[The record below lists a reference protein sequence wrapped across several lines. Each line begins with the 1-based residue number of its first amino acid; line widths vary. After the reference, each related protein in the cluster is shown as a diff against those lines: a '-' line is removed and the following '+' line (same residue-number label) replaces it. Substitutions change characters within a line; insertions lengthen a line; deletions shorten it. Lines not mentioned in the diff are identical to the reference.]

1 MLLLLLLPLLLRL
14 LLVVLLL
21 QWQLLVRV
29 RILVAISWILRLL
42 RVVLWMWRKSG
53 TVGSGGSVGN
63 SGEWGLL
70 MHLHGGGSLWRI
82 HPTWLIHLLWR
93 RWRVCVRV
101 AVVRLRWQGW
111 LWLRELLKLL
121 KLREL
126 LRGTGTLEL
135 LKLLLQPTSVVMVV
149 GKWTGRVVLR
159 LQLLRLRLRLLL
171 SIAVR
176 VWIRW
181 WVWFQT
187 GICV

>member
-1 MLLLLLLPLLLRL
+1 M
-14 LLVVLLL
+14 
-21 QWQLLVRV
+21 
-29 RILVAISWILRLL
+29 
-42 RVVLWMWRKSG
+42 
-53 TVGSGGSVGN
+53 
-63 SGEWGLL
+63 
-70 MHLHGGGSLWRI
+70 
-82 HPTWLIHLLWR
+82 
-93 RWRVCVRV
+93 
-101 AVVRLRWQGW
+101 
-111 LWLRELLKLL
+111 RELLKLL